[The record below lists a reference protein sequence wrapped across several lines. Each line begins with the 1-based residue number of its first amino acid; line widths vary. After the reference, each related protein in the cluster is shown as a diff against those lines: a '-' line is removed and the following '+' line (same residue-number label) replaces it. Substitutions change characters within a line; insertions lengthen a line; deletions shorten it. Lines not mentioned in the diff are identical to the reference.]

1 MWKKLSLVLACLIL
15 FSVTPAMAQPI
26 PDYCQGNFDCD
37 VDVDGTDA
45 FNFKADFGRS
55 GILNPC
61 PFLDDC
67 PNPWAPCP
75 DGMLVC
81 NNSCVDP
88 RTDEAHC
95 GGCSVPCN
103 GMCVAGECQQ
113 DNPLPDLIIQKMVV
127 DPIQPIQGQTVTI
140 EIMVKNQGQAASE
153 VCWLD
158 WYANL
163 AAPPIPDQEGED
175 YVAVPP
181 LAPAETYTWQTSYV
195 YNSVG
200 DFNMYAFVDSFS
212 EIAESIDDNNVYGPY
227 GIHAANTVL
236 LPRTGQNVSYAP
248 GDDGEFQ
255 MGIAWPNPRFTDNG
269 NGTVT
274 DNLTGLVWLK
284 DANCSSLFAPLSWT
298 NALAACNGLSAGYCG
313 LTDGSSAGDWRLPN
327 RNELNSLVDIR
338 YTGPALCNT
347 SGAGQWASGNPFIN
361 VQSSNFYW
369 TSTVLSLSS
378 PAGAWKVGM
387 GVGDLY
393 VSMTS
398 EALWVWPVRGG
409 Q

>member
-1 MWKKLSLVLACLIL
+1 
-15 FSVTPAMAQPI
+15 
-26 PDYCQGNFDCD
+26 
-37 VDVDGTDA
+37 
-45 FNFKADFGRS
+45 
-55 GILNPC
+55 
-61 PFLDDC
+61 
-67 PNPWAPCP
+67 
-75 DGMLVC
+75 
-81 NNSCVDP
+81 
-88 RTDEAHC
+88 
-95 GGCSVPCN
+95 
-103 GMCVAGECQQ
+103 
-113 DNPLPDLIIQKMVV
+113 
-127 DPIQPIQGQTVTI
+127 
-140 EIMVKNQGQAASE
+140 
-153 VCWLD
+153 
-158 WYANL
+158 
-163 AAPPIPDQEGED
+163 
-175 YVAVPP
+175 
-181 LAPAETYTWQTSYV
+181 
-195 YNSVG
+195 
-200 DFNMYAFVDSFS
+200 MYAFVDSFS
-212 EIAESIDDNNVYGPY
+212 EMAESIDDNNVYGPY
-227 GIHAANTVL
+227 GIHVATPAL

-248 GDDGEFQ
+248 GDDGDFQ

-393 VSMTS
+393 VSMAS